1 MTDKQCFNQ
10 QPDSKWS
17 HTIYVEDEGTYMHIP
32 FLLIGIIYKEKRNVL
47 YLNILTQIISYQQFK
62 TNEFG

>member
-32 FLLIGIIYKEKRNVL
+32 FLLIGIIYKE
-47 YLNILTQIISYQQFK
+47 
-62 TNEFG
+62 